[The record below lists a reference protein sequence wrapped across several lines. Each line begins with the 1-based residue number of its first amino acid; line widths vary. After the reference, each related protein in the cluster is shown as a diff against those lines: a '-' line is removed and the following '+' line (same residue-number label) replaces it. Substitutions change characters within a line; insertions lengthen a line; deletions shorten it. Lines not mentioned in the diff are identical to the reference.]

1 MYELIDTHAHLDEMK
16 DLDEAIERARVCGL
30 SGIVAMGVDYESNNR
45 VLEIA
50 ERYKSIVFPA
60 LGCHPGDL
68 PEENEEIERNLR
80 FIEDNIGRAVA
91 VGEIGLDYHKKIV
104 GRTSKDM
111 QKQVFRQALEIA
123 VRYGKPVSVHSRYAW
138 RDCLTCVQES
148 QVERAVFHWYTGP
161 VNVLREFIGGGYLA
175 SATLAVEY
183 HEEHR
188 RAIRETPFDR
198 LMLETDSPVPY
209 RLGETRHN
217 AEPADVTNV
226 VVDSVAQLKNVGPD
240 VVAERT
246 TANARAFFGI
256 QSD

>member
-1 MYELIDTHAHLDEMK
+1 MYELMDTHAHLDEIK
-16 DLDEAIERARVCGL
+16 ELDEAIERARQCGV
-30 SGIVAMGVDYESNNR
+30 GAIVAMGVDYESNNR

-50 ERYKSIVFPA
+50 ERYRATVFPA

-68 PEENEEIERNLR
+68 PETSGEIDRNLR
-80 FIEDNIGRAVA
+80 FIEDNLGRAVA
-91 VGEIGLDYHKKIV
+91 VGEIGLDYHKKVV
-104 GRTSKDM
+104 GRRSKDM
-111 QKQVFRQALEIA
+111 QKQVLRQALEIA
-123 VRYGKPVSVHSRYAW
+123 RRYEKPVSVHSRYAW

-148 QVERAVFHWYTGP
+148 QVEWAVFHWYTGP
-161 VNVLREFIGGGYLA
+161 TNVLRQCISGGYFA

-188 RAIRETPFDR
+188 RAIKETPFDR

-209 RLGETRHN
+209 RLGETRHK
-217 AEPADVTNV
+217 AEPSDVANV
-226 VVDSVAQLKNVGPD
+226 VVDSVAQLKDVGPG

-256 QSD
+256 